1 MTLILVL
8 LAVLFVAYTNGA
20 NDNFKGVA
28 TLFGSGT
35 TDYKRALGWGTVTT
49 LAGSITAL
57 FLSEQLVKTFTGA
70 GLVPDAL
77 VGSPTFVGAVA
88 LGTASTVFLA
98 TQLSYPISTTH
109 ALTGSLI
116 GAGLVMGGTV
126 HFDVL
131 GSKFFLPLLVSPLL
145 GTALIA
151 ILYPL
156 LRRLRL
162 LLEVGRESCVL
173 VEGQWVPASR
183 MPGGPA
189 ALAVAAQQERY
200 LGTVLAIP
208 AQQTLDAAHYLS
220 AGAVS
225 FARGLNDTPKI
236 VALLMAAQ
244 VLSLRSGVALV
255 GGVMAVGA
263 ILSARRVAEKMG
275 KGITEMNNGQGFAA
289 NLVTSVLVLGASRF
303 GVPVSTTHVSC
314 GALFGL
320 GAVTGQVR
328 WKVVASIV
336 LAWVITLP
344 VATVLS
350 SAVAF
355 VLTR

>member
-1 MTLILVL
+1 MNVTPALVM

-35 TDYKRALGWGTVTT
+35 TDYRRALTWGTVTT
-49 LAGSITAL
+49 LAGSLTAL
-57 FLSEQLVKTFTGA
+57 LLSDQLVTTFTGA

-77 VGSPTFVGAVA
+77 VGSPVFVGAVA
-88 LGTASTVFLA
+88 LATASTVLLA
-98 TQLSYPISTTH
+98 TLLSYPISTTH

-116 GAGLVMGGTV
+116 GAGLVMGGRV
-126 HFDVL
+126 ALDVL
-131 GSKFFLPLLVSPLL
+131 GSRFFLPLLLSPLL
-145 GTALIA
+145 ATVLISA
-151 ILYPL
+151 VYPL
-156 LRRLRL
+156 LSRLRRGMK
-162 LLEVGRESCVL
+162 VTREPTSGC
-173 VEGQWVPASR
+173 
-183 MPGGPA
+183 A
-189 ALAVAAQQERY
+189 ALAMADGPREHYQGTLVA
-200 LGTVLAIP
+200 VP
-208 AQQTLDAAHYLS
+208 AQRVLDAAHYLS
-220 AGAVS
+220 AGVVS

-236 VALLMAAQ
+236 VALLLASQA
-244 VLSLRSGVALV
+244 LGLRSGIILV
-255 GGVMAVGA
+255 GGTIAVGA
-263 ILSARRVAEKMG
+263 LLSARRVAETMG
-275 KGITEMNNGQGFAA
+275 KRITAMNHGQGFVA
-289 NLVTSVLVLGASRF
+289 NLVTSVLVLGASRL

-320 GAVTGQVR
+320 GAVTGQLR

-350 SAVAF
+350 ALAAF